1 MSQVKLSVVA
11 QTVGTH
17 GDVIAAAVSSE
28 VKARDKWLVLGKT
41 LYEDGVRV
49 AMLVPDTE
57 KHPNPENDP
66 GLCATIEGFIIA
78 GLSASKRT
86 LKFDSPNPRAAG
98 AAQTGKGP
106 HAWTIGDL
114 LSLTR
119 EELRL
124 IDDETLKA
132 SRRYWQQYL
141 GAMFSKVRT
150 YVDRFENPDK
160 SRAAKAEKKAEK
172 AQAEAAMP
180 ITAEGFLV
188 ALRTMN
194 ANRGRIGLSARDA
207 ENLGDKLSD
216 VIAFLA
222 KATAAPV

>member
-1 MSQVKLSVVA
+1 MKLSAVA
-11 QTVGTH
+11 QAVGTH
-17 GDVIAAAVSSE
+17 GDIISAAVSSE
-28 VKARDKWLVLGKT
+28 VKARDKWLILGRT
-41 LYEDGVRV
+41 LYDDGVRV
-49 AMLVPDTE
+49 AMLIPNTE
-57 KHPNPENDP
+57 KNPNPENDP
-66 GLCATIEGFIIA
+66 GLCTTIEGYIVA

-86 LKFDSPNPRAAG
+86 LKFDAPNPRASG
-98 AAQTGKGP
+98 AAQVGKGP
-106 HAWTIGDL
+106 HSWTIGDL

-141 GAMFSKVRT
+141 GAMYNKVRT

-172 AQAEAAMP
+172 AEAEATMP

-194 ANRGRIGLSARDA
+194 ANRTRIGLSARDA

-216 VIAFLA
+216 VIAFLS